1 MGDRQRVIGFVGAPS
16 TGKTTLARAVAN
28 AAGLRGLS
36 VEFVTE
42 YARNYIQRFGGIEE
56 RWEQLLIFD
65 AQARREDD
73 ALRTGADIV
82 IAETP
87 TFTGYAY
94 GSMATGAGAKSRE
107 VMHTLH
113 RWMIARLSLYSQ
125 IYYIP
130 PEIGMQM
137 DGVRRESE
145 DARLRLDR
153 MLLATLELWAPTYIT
168 VKGEMGDRMD
178 TVLKAEFGEE
188 TK

>member
-1 MGDRQRVIGFVGAPS
+1 MGDKQRVIGFVGAPS

-36 VEFVTE
+36 VEFVAE
-42 YARNYIQRFGGIEE
+42 YARNYLQRFGSIGEP
-56 RWEQLLIFD
+56 WEQLLIFD
-65 AQARREDD
+65 TQARREDD
-73 ALRTGADIV
+73 AIRTGADLV

-94 GSMATGAGAKSRE
+94 GSLAATGGPKARK

-113 RWMIARLSLYSQ
+113 RWITERLPLYSQ
-125 IYYIP
+125 VYYIP

-137 DGVRRESE
+137 DGVRREDE
-145 DARLRLDR
+145 AMRLRLDR
-153 MLLATLELWAPTYIT
+153 MLLATLELWAPTYRT
-168 VKGEMGDRMD
+168 VKGTMEDRMD
-178 TVLKAEFGEE
+178 TVMEAEFGRE